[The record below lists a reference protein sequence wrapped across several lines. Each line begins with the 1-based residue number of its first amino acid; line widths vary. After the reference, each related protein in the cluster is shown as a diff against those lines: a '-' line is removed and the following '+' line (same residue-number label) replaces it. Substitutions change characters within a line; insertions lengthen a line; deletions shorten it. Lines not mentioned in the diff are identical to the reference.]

1 MRAACNAGPLIA
13 LGKLNALDVL
23 PWVYDEILI
32 APEVYTE
39 AVTRGLEMGHHI
51 DAARIKAAVD
61 KRILKVKK
69 PSPLEIRFVYS
80 LDVGEEE
87 TIYLA
92 FQEKTDEVLV
102 DNWHARTEARR
113 AGLRVKGTLGI
124 LYGSLRKKFIDY
136 RRFEAL
142 VKEITYREDIW
153 ISKELCRR
161 VLKKA
166 RDLEK
171 QE

>member
-1 MRAACNAGPLIA
+1 MRATCNAGPLIA

-23 PWVYDEILI
+23 PRVYDEILI

-39 AVTRGLEMGHHI
+39 AVTRGLEMGHI
-51 DAARIKAAVD
+51 DAARIKATVD
-61 KRILKVKK
+61 KKILKVKK
-69 PSPLEIRFVYS
+69 PSPLEIKFVYG

-92 FQEKTDEVLV
+92 IQEKTDEVLV

-113 AGLRVKGTLGI
+113 AGLRVKGTLGV

-161 VLKKA
+161 VLKEA
-166 RDLEK
+166 RDLDK